1 MSAAPSVHQQPLIVV
16 VEDDAGMSKAIQRL
30 LRAARFQTV
39 SFASAEELLQTGVV
53 DNAACL
59 VLDINL
65 PGLSGL
71 ELARLLVKSEPAKN
85 VIFITGHDE
94 AVAREEAQRLGCS
107 YFHKPFEGKALL
119 EAIREAISL
128 RSKQSGP

>member
-1 MSAAPSVHQQPLIVV
+1 MSAAPSVDQQPLIVV
-16 VEDDAGMSKAIQRL
+16 VEDDASMSKAVQRL

-39 SFASAEELLQTGVV
+39 SFASAEELLKTGAA
-53 DNAACL
+53 DAAACL

-71 ELARLLVKSEPAKN
+71 ELARELVKSEPAKN

-94 AVAREEAQRLGCS
+94 ATAREEAQRLGCG
-107 YFHKPFEGKALL
+107 YFRKPFEGKALL
-119 EAIREAISL
+119 EAIREAIRVHS
-128 RSKQSGP
+128 RQSDP